1 MRHYCICRTVRPI
14 DMIGEPIVVPVPVDL
29 PLNRQILNDLEYG
42 VSSRPSIPACFD
54 DDDSLSSGSVDDVTD
69 MRYSPWD
76 FAAQK
81 CRFLPSN
88 EPVTIGEQVASEVV
102 SGGPV
107 DSTDQK

>member
-1 MRHYCICRTVRPI
+1 MRHPCINFVDR
-14 DMIGEPIVVPVPVDL
+14 VVGCDSFESLPLPVEL

-54 DDDSLSSGSVDDVTD
+54 DDDAVSSGSVDDVTD

-76 FAAQK
+76 SAAQK
-81 CRFLPSN
+81 CRFRPSD

-102 SGGPV
+102 TDGSV
-107 DSTDQK
+107 DSADQK